1 MALFCGFI
9 IWAQKVGRNWPKQG
23 HWRHFHQTFG
33 VIRLS
38 QKLDQ
43 MNNPQMNL
51 KKWVMVHKITT
62 TKKKKFVWY
71 KTTHFLGRLF
81 IWPQSWTK
89 RINPKHNQYFG
100 VIHLTQLFRSNEYP
114 KKIFQIDQIGVISVN
129 FDPPFFSFIWPIKL
143 LETNNPQ
150 NKPNVFHDF
159 FRFLFLFSFRGRGL
173 FISPK
178 KLNETDP
185 HVGWP
190 PLNPQLGSFW
200 PNRFE
205 SGPCKKIN
213 LLAAQL

>member
-1 MALFCGFI
+1 
-9 IWAQKVGRNWPKQG
+9 
-23 HWRHFHQTFG
+23 
-33 VIRLS
+33 
-38 QKLDQ
+38 
-43 MNNPQMNL
+43 MNNSQMNL

-159 FRFLFLFSFRGRGL
+159 FRFLFFFSSIHFTQKVEWNWPTCRVAPFEPTTGL
-173 FISPK
+173 I
-178 KLNETDP
+178 LTQ
-185 HVGWP
+185 
-190 PLNPQLGSFW
+190 PLW
-200 PNRFE
+200 E
-205 SGPCKKIN
+205 WTM
-213 LLAAQL
+213 